1 MEHGGIFY
9 YQFIPGLNKFPMQV
23 GNAIL
28 VSIILLTL
36 FVLGYLRIK
45 KKGDD
50 IVPDKKFTL
59 LNFMELIVEMCIKLI
74 EDNMG
79 KIGRPLLY
87 ILGSLIIF
95 ILFNNLSGL
104 VPGFVAPATSNL
116 NTTLALALTVF
127 FLYQFYGFKVHGVK
141 YLKHFTGPLLWLAPL
156 MFPIEII
163 GHLARPM
170 SLSLRLFG
178 NMMGDH
184 LVLAIFFLLAPL
196 VVPLP
201 IMFIGIFVSVIQ
213 TLVFVM
219 LSMAYFSGAIES
231 ENNEEEHELSPP
243 DEVAEAA

>member
-1 MEHGGIFY
+1 MEHGGLFY
-9 YQFIPGLNKFPMQV
+9 YQFIPGLNRLPMQV
-23 GNAIL
+23 GNAVL
-28 VSIILLTL
+28 VSLVLIVL
-36 FVLGYLRIK
+36 FFLGYLNLK

-50 IVPDKKFTL
+50 VVPDKHFTL
-59 LNFMELIVEMCIKLI
+59 LNFMELLVEMSLKLI

-79 KIGRPLLY
+79 RVGKSLLY

-104 VPGFVAPATSNL
+104 VPGFAPSTSNL

-127 FLYQFYGFKVHGVK
+127 FLYQFYGFKVHGLK
-141 YLKHFTGPLLWLAPL
+141 YLKHFTGPFLWLAPL

-184 LVLAIFFLLAPL
+184 LVLGIFFLLVPL

-201 IMFIGIFVSVIQ
+201 IMFLGIFVSVVQ
-213 TLVFVM
+213 TLVFVL
-219 LSMAYFSGAIES
+219 LSMAYFSGAIEQ
-231 ENNEEEHELSPP
+231 EDEGGHEIEATVEVTG
-243 DEVAEAA
+243 EVA

>member
-9 YQFIPGLNKFPMQV
+9 YQFIPGLNRLPMQV

-28 VSIILLTL
+28 VSIILIVVFL
-36 FVLGYLRIK
+36 LGYLSLKR
-45 KKGDD
+45 KGDD
-50 IVPDKKFTL
+50 VVPDKKFTL
-59 LNFMELIVEMCIKLI
+59 LNLMEIIVEACIKLI

-79 KIGRPLLY
+79 KVGRSLLY

-104 VPGFVAPATSNL
+104 VPGFAPSTSNL

-127 FLYQFYGFKVHGVK
+127 FLYQFYGFKVHGLK
-141 YLKHFTGPLLWLAPL
+141 YLKHFTGPFLWLAPL

-184 LVLAIFFLLAPL
+184 LVLTIFFLLAPL

-219 LSMAYFSGAIES
+219 LSMAYFSGAIEQ
-231 ENNEEEHELSPP
+231 EGEEGHEIEAAAEGTA
-243 DEVAEAA
+243 EVA

>member
-9 YQFIPGLNKFPMQV
+9 YQFIPGLNKLPMQV
-23 GNAIL
+23 GNAVL
-28 VSIILLTL
+28 VSLILLIL
-36 FVLGYLRIK
+36 FFLGYRSLK

-50 IVPDKKFTL
+50 IIPDKKFTL
-59 LNFMELIVEMCIKLI
+59 LNFMELIVEASVKLI

-79 KIGRPLLY
+79 EVGKSLLY

-104 VPGFVAPATSNL
+104 VPGFAPATSNL

-127 FLYQFYGFKVHGVK
+127 FMYQFYGFKVHGVK
-141 YLKHFTGPLLWLAPL
+141 YLKHFTGPFIWLSPL
-156 MFPIEII
+156 MFPIELI
-163 GHLARPM
+163 GHFARPM

-184 LVLAIFFLLAPL
+184 LVLGIFFLLAPL
-196 VVPLP
+196 LVPLP
-201 IMFIGIFVSVIQ
+201 IMFLGIFVSVVQ
-213 TLVFVM
+213 TLVFVL
-219 LSMAYFSGAIES
+219 LSMAYFSGAIEH
-231 ENNEEEHELSPP
+231 EHEEEHESMPVL